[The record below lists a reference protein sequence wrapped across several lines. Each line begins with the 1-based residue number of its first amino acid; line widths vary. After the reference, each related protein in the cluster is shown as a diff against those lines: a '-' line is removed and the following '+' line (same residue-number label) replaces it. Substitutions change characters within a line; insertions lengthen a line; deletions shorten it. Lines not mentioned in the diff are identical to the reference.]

1 MRKEKL
7 SRQLEQLVPW
17 QAAIVLLAVLAT
29 PATGQAKCYIGAYI
43 EQDPIVAGDIAL
55 FERLVGKEHS
65 SYMRYLGYGEP
76 FPTDWVAKVHNH
88 GALPHIA
95 WEPNNGLDEVR
106 NDVYLHRWAQ
116 AAAEA
121 KKPILLRFA
130 SEMNGTWM
138 IYSGNPDEYI
148 RKWRLVYTTIKSQ
161 APNVIMVWCP
171 FATPRRTIPLYYP
184 GDDYVDWVGVNIYA
198 VLYHDGD
205 ISQPSQR
212 DLVDDLRYVYSLYG
226 ARKPIAICEYGA
238 THYCIASQQLS
249 SSFAAAS
256 IEQVYQAIRE
266 QFPGVVFI
274 NWFSVDAASDGLAH
288 NDYAVTT
295 DNLVLSSYRQ
305 AIDEQYFLSQLPPSP
320 QATLAAFWQPYGA
333 SPAQTTT
340 QLALTGTPRLA
351 DDQLAIVVRGSRPAA
366 VTGSVVIEAR
376 AGSGLD
382 VNLVEFYV
390 DGQILALTNVSPYR
404 VQWNA
409 PAGIPGEHT
418 IRVVARNPADQ
429 KIAVAEATV
438 IVTESEAN

>member
-1 MRKEKL
+1 MVL
-7 SRQLEQLVPW
+7 SL
-17 QAAIVLLAVLAT
+17 LAT
-29 PATGQAKCYIGAYI
+29 PVTGQAQSYIGAYI
-43 EQDPIVAGDIAL
+43 EQDPVVAGDIAL

-106 NDVYLHRWAQ
+106 DDAYLHRWAQ

-121 KKPILLRFA
+121 EKPILLRFA

-138 IYSGNPDEYI
+138 PYSGDPDEYV
-148 RKWRLVYTTIKSQ
+148 RKWRLVHETIKSV

-184 GDDYVDWVGVNIYA
+184 GDEYVDWVGVNIYA

-238 THYCIASQQLS
+238 THYCRASQQFS

-256 IEQVYQAIRE
+256 IAQMYQAIRE
-266 QFPGVVFI
+266 QFPGVVFV

-288 NDYAVTT
+288 NDYALTT
-295 DNLVLSSYRQ
+295 DDLVLNSYRQ
-305 AIDEQYFLSQLPPSP
+305 AIDGQYFIPQLPV
-320 QATLAAFWQPYGA
+320 QVALAAFWQPYGP

-351 DDQLAIVVRGSRPAA
+351 GDQLAIVVRGSRPEA
-366 VTGSVVIEAR
+366 VTGSVTIEAR
-376 AGSGLD
+376 AGSGLSI
-382 VNLVEFYV
+382 NLVEFYV
-390 DGQILALTNVSPYR
+390 DGRVLALTNVPPYR
-404 VQWNA
+404 AQWNA
-409 PAGIPGEHT
+409 PAGKPAEHI
-418 IRVVARNPADQ
+418 IRVVARNSADQ
-429 KIAVAEATV
+429 EIAVAEATI
-438 IVTESEAN
+438 IVAESEAE

>member
-1 MRKEKL
+1 MRRKKL
-7 SRQLEQLVPW
+7 SGHLERLRPW
-17 QAAIVLLAVLAT
+17 PAAVMVLSLLLTVA
-29 PATGQAKCYIGAYI
+29 PAQAKCYIGAYI
-43 EQDPIVAGDIAL
+43 EQDPVVAGDIEL
-55 FERLVGKEHS
+55 FERLVGKEHG

-76 FPTDWVAKVHNH
+76 FPTDWVAKVHNY

-106 NDVYLHRWAQ
+106 DDVYLHRWAQ

-121 KKPILLRFA
+121 QKPILLRFA

-138 IYSGNPDEYI
+138 PYSGNPDEYV
-148 RKWRLVYTTIKSQ
+148 RKWRLVYTTIKSE

-184 GDDYVDWVGVNIYA
+184 GDEYVDWVGVNIYA

-205 ISQPSQR
+205 ISRPSQR
-212 DLVDDLRYVYSLYG
+212 DLIDDLHYVYSLYG

-238 THYCIASQQLS
+238 THYCRASQQFS

-266 QFPGVVFI
+266 QFPGVVFV
-274 NWFSVDAASDGLAH
+274 NWFSVDAASDGLAY

-305 AIDEQYFLSQLPPSP
+305 AIDEQYFLSQLPASL
-320 QATLAAFWQPYGA
+320 QVALAAFWQPHGS
-333 SPAQTTT
+333 SPPQTTT
-340 QLALTGTPRLA
+340 ALALTGTPRLA
-351 DDQLAIVVRGSRPAA
+351 DDQLAIVVRGSRPEA
-366 VTGSVVIEAR
+366 VTGPVVIEAR

-390 DGQILALTNVSPYR
+390 DGQILALTNVPPYQVR
-404 VQWNA
+404 WNA
-409 PAGIPGEHT
+409 TGGTPGEHI
-418 IRVVARNPADQ
+418 IRVVARDSADQ
-429 KIAVAEATV
+429 QIAVAEVTV
-438 IVTESEAN
+438 IVAARPF

>member
-1 MRKEKL
+1 MRKGIL
-7 SRQLEQLVPW
+7 SGHLERLRRWP
-17 QAAIVLLAVLAT
+17 AAVMVLSLLATVA
-29 PATGQAKCYIGAYI
+29 PVQAKCYIGAYI

-76 FPTDWVAKVHNH
+76 FPTDWVAKVHNY

-106 NDVYLHRWAQ
+106 DDVYLHRWAQ
-116 AAAEA
+116 AAAQAE
-121 KKPILLRFA
+121 KPILLRFA

-138 IYSGNPDEYI
+138 PYSGNPDEYV

-184 GDDYVDWVGVNIYA
+184 GDEYVDWVGVNIYA

-205 ISQPSQR
+205 IGQPSQR

-238 THYCIASQQLS
+238 THYCRASQQYS
-249 SSFAAAS
+249 SRFAAAS

-305 AIDEQYFLSQLPPSP
+305 AIDEQYFLTQLPASL
-320 QATLAAFWQPYGA
+320 QVALAALWQPYGS
-333 SPAQTTT
+333 SPPQTTT
-340 QLALTGTPRLA
+340 ALALTGTPRLA
-351 DDQLAIVVRGSRPAA
+351 DDQLAIIVRGSRPEA

-390 DGQILALTNVSPYR
+390 DGQILALTNVPPYR

-409 PAGIPGEHT
+409 TGGEPGEHT
-418 IRVVARNPADQ
+418 IRVVARNSADQ
-429 KIAVAEATV
+429 KIATAEATV
-438 IVTESEAN
+438 IVAGPD

>member
-1 MRKEKL
+1 MRRWPAAVMVL
-7 SRQLEQLVPW
+7 SL
-17 QAAIVLLAVLAT
+17 LAT
-29 PATGQAKCYIGAYI
+29 PATGQARCYIGAYI
-43 EQDPIVAGDIAL
+43 EQDPVVAGDIAL

-106 NDVYLHRWAQ
+106 DDAYLRQWAQ

-121 KKPILLRFA
+121 QKPILLRFA

-138 IYSGNPDEYI
+138 PYSGNPDEYV
-148 RKWRLVYTTIKSQ
+148 RKWRLVYTTIKSE

-205 ISQPSQR
+205 ISQPAQR
-212 DLVDDLRYVYSLYG
+212 DLVDDLRYVCSLYG

-238 THYCIASQQLS
+238 THYCRASQQFS

-256 IEQVYQAIRE
+256 IEQMYRTIRE
-266 QFPGVVFI
+266 QFPNVVFI
-274 NWFSVDAASDGLAH
+274 NWFSVDAASDGLAC
-288 NDYAVTT
+288 NDYALTT
-295 DNLVLSSYRQ
+295 DDLVLNSYRQ
-305 AIDEQYFLSQLPPSP
+305 AIDEQWFLTQLPASL
-320 QATLAAFWQPYGA
+320 QVALAALWQPYGA
-333 SPAQTTT
+333 SPAPTTT

-351 DDQLAIVVRGSRPAA
+351 DDQLAIAVRGSRPEA
-366 VTGSVVIEAR
+366 VTGPVVIEAR

-390 DGQILALTNVSPYR
+390 DGQILALTNVPPYR

-409 PAGIPGEHT
+409 AAGMPGEHT
-418 IRVVARNPADQ
+418 IRVVARNSADQ
-429 KIAVAEATV
+429 KIATEEATV
-438 IVTESEAN
+438 IVTESQTD

>member
-1 MRKEKL
+1 MRRKKL

-17 QAAIVLLAVLAT
+17 QAAIVLLAVLAM
-29 PATGQAKCYIGAYI
+29 PATGQGKCYIGAYI
-43 EQDPIVAGDIAL
+43 EQDPVVAGDIAL

-106 NDVYLHRWAQ
+106 DDVYLRRWAQ

-121 KKPILLRFA
+121 QKPILLRFA

-138 IYSGNPDEYI
+138 PYSGNPDEYV

-205 ISQPSQR
+205 ISQPAQR
-212 DLVDDLRYVYSLYG
+212 DLVDDLRYVCSLYG

-238 THYCIASQQLS
+238 THYCRASQQFS

-274 NWFSVDAASDGLAH
+274 NWFSVDAASDGLAY

-305 AIDEQYFLSQLPPSP
+305 AIDEQYFLTQLPTSL
-320 QATLAAFWQPYGA
+320 QVALAALWQPHES
-333 SPAQTTT
+333 SPPQTTT
-340 QLALTGTPRLA
+340 ALALTGTSRLA
-351 DDQLAIVVRGSRPAA
+351 NDQLAIVVRGGQPEA

-382 VNLVEFYV
+382 VNLVEFYLN
-390 DGQILALTNVSPYR
+390 GQILALTNVPPYR
-404 VQWNA
+404 VRWNA
-409 PAGIPGEHT
+409 AAGTPGEHI
-418 IRVVARNPADQ
+418 IRVVARNSADQ
-429 KIAVAEATV
+429 KIAVEEATV
-438 IVTESEAN
+438 IVAESETD

>member
-1 MRKEKL
+1 MRKGIL
-7 SRQLEQLVPW
+7 SGHLERLRPW
-17 QAAIVLLAVLAT
+17 PTAVMVLSLLGTVAPV
-29 PATGQAKCYIGAYI
+29 QAKCYIGAYI

-106 NDVYLHRWAQ
+106 DDAYLHRWAQ

-138 IYSGNPDEYI
+138 PYSGNPDEYV
-148 RKWRLVYTTIKSQ
+148 RKWRLVYRIIKSV

-184 GDDYVDWVGVNIYA
+184 GDEYVDWVGVNIYA

-212 DLVDDLRYVYSLYG
+212 DSIDDLRYISSLYG

-238 THYCIASQQLS
+238 THYCQASQQLS
-249 SSFAAAS
+249 SDFAAAS
-256 IEQVYQAIRE
+256 IAQVYQAIRE

-288 NDYAVTT
+288 NDYALTT

-305 AIDEQYFLSQLPPSP
+305 AIDEQYFLTQLPASL
-320 QATLAAFWQPYGA
+320 QVALAAFWQPYRA

-340 QLALTGTPRLA
+340 LALTGTPRLA
-351 DDQLAIVVRGSRPAA
+351 DDQLAIVVRGGRPEA
-366 VTGSVVIEAR
+366 VTGSVTIEAR
-376 AGSGLD
+376 AGSGLN

-390 DGQILALTNVSPYR
+390 DGQILALTNVPPYR
-404 VQWNA
+404 IQWNA
-409 PAGIPGEHT
+409 PEGEPGEHT
-418 IRVVARNPADQ
+418 IRVVARNSADQ
-429 KIAVAEATV
+429 EIVTAEATV
-438 IVTESEAN
+438 IVAEPQTN

>member
-1 MRKEKL
+1 MRREKL

-29 PATGQAKCYIGAYI
+29 PATGQGKCYIGAYI
-43 EQDPIVAGDIAL
+43 EQDPVVAGDIAL

-76 FPTDWVAKVHNH
+76 FPTDWVAKVHNY

-106 NDVYLHRWAQ
+106 DDVYLHRWAQ

-121 KKPILLRFA
+121 EKPILLRFA

-138 IYSGNPDEYI
+138 AYSGNPDEYV
-148 RKWRLVYTTIKSQ
+148 RKWRLVYQIIKSV

-184 GDDYVDWVGVNIYA
+184 GDEYVDWVGVNIYA

-212 DLVDDLRYVYSLYG
+212 DPVDDLRYIYSLYG
-226 ARKPIAICEYGA
+226 DRKLIAICEYGA
-238 THYCIASQQLS
+238 THYCITSQQLS
-249 SSFAAAS
+249 SDFAAAR
-256 IEQVYQAIRE
+256 IRQMYTAISE
-266 QFPGVVFI
+266 DFPNVVFV

-295 DNLVLSSYRQ
+295 DEVVLDSYQQ
-305 AIDEQYFLSQLPPSP
+305 AIDERCFLTQLPASL
-320 QATLAAFWQPYGA
+320 QVTLAA
-333 SPAQTTT
+333 SPRPQKPPPPQTTT
-340 QLALTGTPRLA
+340 PLALTGRQRLA
-351 DDQLAIVVRGSRPAA
+351 DDELAIVVQGSRPEA
-366 VTGSVVIEAR
+366 VTGPVVIEAR

-390 DGQILALTNVSPYR
+390 DGQFIGLTNVVPYR
-404 VQWNA
+404 GRGNC
-409 PAGIPGEHT
+409 
-418 IRVVARNPADQ
+418 R
-429 KIAVAEATV
+429 
-438 IVTESEAN
+438 

>member
-1 MRKEKL
+1 MRKRIL
-7 SRQLEQLVPW
+7 SEHLERLWLWP
-17 QAAIVLLAVLAT
+17 AAVIVLSLLAT
-29 PATGQAKCYIGAYI
+29 PATGQAKCFIGAYI
-43 EQDPIVAGDIAL
+43 EQDPIAAGDIAR
-55 FERLVGKEHS
+55 FERLVGKKHS

-88 GALPHIA
+88 DALPHIA

-106 NDVYLHRWAQ
+106 DDVYLHRWAQ

-121 KKPILLRFA
+121 ERPILLRFA

-138 IYSGNPDEYI
+138 VYSGNPDEYV
-148 RKWRLVYTTIKSQ
+148 RKWRLVHRIIKSV

-212 DLVDDLRYVYSLYG
+212 DPVDDLRYISNLYG

-238 THYCIASQQLS
+238 THYCTASQQLS

-256 IEQVYQAIRE
+256 IEQMYQAIRE
-266 QFPGVVFI
+266 QFPNVVFI
-274 NWFSVDAASDGLAH
+274 NWFSVDAASDGLAY

-295 DNLVLSSYRQ
+295 DEVVLDSYRQ
-305 AIDEQYFLSQLPPSP
+305 ATDEQYFLTELPASL
-320 QATLAAFWQPYGA
+320 QVALAAFWQPYGA

-340 QLALTGTPRLA
+340 PLALTGIPRLA
-351 DDQLAIVVRGSRPAA
+351 DDQLAIVVRGSRPEG
-366 VTGSVVIEAR
+366 VTGPVTIEAR
-376 AGSGLD
+376 VGSGLD
-382 VNLVEFYV
+382 VNLIEFYV
-390 DGQILALTNVSPYR
+390 DSQFVGLTNVVPYR
-404 VQWNA
+404 VPWQ
-409 PAGIPGEHT
+409 AGRWQPGEHT
-418 IRVVARNPADQ
+418 IRVVARNSADQ
-429 KIAVAEATV
+429 KVAVEEATV
-438 IVTESEAN
+438 IVAESETD

>member
-1 MRKEKL
+1 MQREKL

-17 QAAIVLLAVLAT
+17 QTAVVLLAVLAT
-29 PATGQAKCYIGAYI
+29 PATGQAKCFIGAYI
-43 EQDPIVAGDIAL
+43 EQDPVVAGDIAL

-65 SYMRYLGYGEP
+65 SYMHYLGYGEP

-106 NDVYLHRWAQ
+106 DDVYLHKWAQ

-121 KKPILLRFA
+121 HKPILLRFA

-138 IYSGNPDEYI
+138 PYSGNPDEYV
-148 RKWRLVYTTIKSQ
+148 RKWRLVYETIKSV

-184 GDDYVDWVGVNIYA
+184 GDEYVDWVGVNIYA

-212 DLVDDLRYVYSLYG
+212 DPVDDLRYVCSLYG

-238 THYCIASQQLS
+238 THYCRASQQFS

-256 IEQVYQAIRE
+256 IEQMYQAIRE
-266 QFPGVVFI
+266 QFPNVVFI
-274 NWFSVDAASDGLAH
+274 NWFSVDAASDGLAY
-288 NDYAVTT
+288 NDYALTT
-295 DNLVLSSYRQ
+295 DDLVLNSYRQ
-305 AIDEQYFLSQLPPSP
+305 AIARQYFLTQSPASP
-320 QATLAAFWQPYGA
+320 QAMIAAIPQPYGPSQPQA
-333 SPAQTTT
+333 TTP
-340 QLALTGTPRLA
+340 LALTGTPHLA
-351 DDQLAIVVRGSRPAA
+351 DDQLAIVLRGGRPEA
-366 VTGSVVIEAR
+366 VIGPVFIEAR

-390 DGQILALTNVSPYR
+390 DDQILALTNVPPYR

-409 PAGIPGEHT
+409 AAGIPEEHT
-418 IRVVARNPADQ
+418 IRVVARDSADQ
-429 KIAVAEATV
+429 KIAVTEAIV
-438 IVTESEAN
+438 IVAEPQTN

>member
-1 MRKEKL
+1 MRKGIL
-7 SRQLEQLVPW
+7 SGHLERLRRWPTAVMVLSLLGTVAPV
-17 QAAIVLLAVLAT
+17 QA
-29 PATGQAKCYIGAYI
+29 QCYIGAYI
-43 EQDPIVAGDIAL
+43 EQDPVVAGDITL
-55 FERLVGKEHS
+55 FERLVGKKHG

-106 NDVYLHRWAQ
+106 DDVYLHRWAQ

-138 IYSGNPDEYI
+138 PYSGNPDEYI

-198 VLYHDGD
+198 VLYHNGD
-205 ISQPSQR
+205 ISQPSER
-212 DLVDDLRYVYSLYG
+212 DPIDDLRYVSSLYG
-226 ARKPIAICEYGA
+226 ERKPIAICEYGA
-238 THYCIASQQLS
+238 THFCTASQQFS

-256 IEQVYQAIRE
+256 IEQMYRAIRE

-274 NWFSVDAASDGLAH
+274 NWFSVDAASDGLAY

-295 DNLVLSSYRQ
+295 DDLVLNSYRQ
-305 AIDEQYFLSQLPPSP
+305 AIDQPCFLTQLPASL
-320 QATLAAFWQPYGA
+320 QVALAALWQPYGS
-333 SPAQTTT
+333 SPPQTITS
-340 QLALTGTPRLA
+340 LALTGTPRLA
-351 DDQLAIVVRGSRPAA
+351 DDQLVIVVRGSRPEA
-366 VTGSVVIEAR
+366 VTDSVVIEAQ

-390 DGQILALTNVSPYR
+390 DGQILALTNVPPYR
-404 VQWNA
+404 IQWNA
-409 PAGIPGEHT
+409 TGGMPGEHT
-418 IRVVARNPADQ
+418 IRVIARDSADQ
-429 KIAVAEATV
+429 KIATTEATV
-438 IVTESEAN
+438 IVAEPQMN